1 MHNGFA
7 HVSIPIYGLVPPS
20 LCTHLVARLEI
31 QFVGMARLE
40 VVEYDIEIGGQ
51 QTV

>member
-1 MHNGFA
+1 MAWF
-7 HVSIPIYGLVPPS
+7 PLPFFTY
-20 LCTHLVARLEI
+20 LVARLEI